1 MSQSHT
7 PAAVGDDTVMPA
19 DGNSGIAARMQNPNT
34 EHQTGTAVGN
44 TAPSTL
50 QDEFEAW
57 LVANCTTEQLQEVYD
72 IFALYPGQAFTP
84 SSLDAEELIKQVT
97 QAFHDPS
104 LLKGP
109 QQQCSKGG
117 G

>member
-19 DGNSGIAARMQNPNT
+19 DGNSGIAARMQNPDT

-44 TAPSTL
+44 TALSTL

-57 LVANCTTEQLQEVYD
+57 LVANCTSACQTPHAGSWLFVCCL
-72 IFALYPGQAFTP
+72 LY
-84 SSLDAEELIKQVT
+84 SLA
-97 QAFHDPS
+97 
-104 LLKGP
+104 GR
-109 QQQCSKGG
+109 
-117 G
+117 